1 MFSIFGFGK
10 KQESEVVP
18 NVDSKQEKALNS
30 SYQTFRD
37 SKPDIKAAYLSE
49 SELGSSKITSL
60 CDVAEGVALI
70 LGFVSPDLNM
80 DSVAR
85 SIKNV
90 VSNKA
95 KILLI
100 STSGELYRAQGSPS
114 VYCSAPE
121 NRAKILLQAYSN
133 RMIENIYTMSIP
145 LHNED
150 LKAHK
155 VSLSV
160 NERVNLIRQEI
171 SKNKVPFRIS
181 ANHTFALV
189 YVNGNSNCE
198 TFVLQALYD
207 SELLSCPFIGGS
219 AAGKLDFEHTYIYDG
234 KNTLENHAVIT
245 VVRLKKDYRYGILK
259 TQAVEDTRES
269 FTIVQANTALRY
281 VQTVSDSSGT
291 ISFIQAL
298 KNHFKVN
305 TTNEL
310 QNVMNKYTFATDING
325 EDYIRSIAGID
336 DVNDRISFFCDVVT
350 GETLH
355 LMKRISLEQTLS
367 RALNNYQ
374 KNKPAPIG
382 GILNDC
388 ILRRLGYPE
397 EIKHID
403 QFRDIPVA
411 GFSSFGEISG
421 LHMNET
427 LTAIFFHYI
436 PHNVSFSDEYVDKFT
451 LTYANCRAFFYKRV
465 IEQQQQTEIL
475 KDKIIS
481 MFRDYQSKIPTIV
494 QDISHISD
502 EVDMIQNS
510 IQQLGKGI
518 DEQND
523 LFGQLMERSGSI
535 TPKLDMLGQSTKKI
549 KDVMKMIDEI
559 AAQTN
564 LLALNAAIEAARAGE
579 HGRGFAVVAD
589 EVRKL
594 SENTQNSLKT
604 SDEAINILL
613 RDVEDINS
621 ILANNEGFE
630 SRINEFDT
638 AFNEEITTLHRNLDE
653 GIKSIQNSTKSVKD
667 LENINGSVKTQMEQM
682 ATVIH
687 NIEMGI

>member
-10 KQESEVVP
+10 KQQNEEIP
-18 NVDSKQEKALNS
+18 KQEKEFKSNVKPS
-30 SYQTFRD
+30 RD
-37 SKPDIKAAYLSE
+37 SKPDIKAVYLNE
-49 SELGSSKITSL
+49 SELGVNKLSSL
-60 CDVAEGVALI
+60 CDLAEGTALI
-70 LGFVSPDLNM
+70 LGFVSPDLDM

-85 SIKNV
+85 SIQNAT
-90 VSNKA
+90 SNKT
-95 KILLI
+95 KVILI
-100 STSGELYRAQGSPS
+100 STSGELYRAQGSNS
-114 VYCSAPE
+114 LYCSASE
-121 NRAKILLQAYSN
+121 NRAKVLLQAYSN

-150 LKAHK
+150 LKARE
-155 VSLSV
+155 VSMSV

-171 SKNKVPFRIS
+171 SKHKVPFRIS

-189 YVNGNSNCE
+189 YVNGNSSCE

-234 KNTLENHAVIT
+234 KHTLENHAVIS

-259 TQAVEDTRES
+259 TQAAEDTRES
-269 FTIVQANTALRY
+269 FTVVQANTALRY
-281 VQTVSDSSGT
+281 VKTVSGSSGA

-298 KNHFKVN
+298 KNHFNVN
-305 TTNEL
+305 TTAEL
-310 QNVMNKYTFATDING
+310 QNVLTKYTFATDING

-336 DVNDRISFFCDVVT
+336 ETNDRVSFFCDVVT

-355 LMKRISLEQTLS
+355 LMKRISLDQTLS

-388 ILRRLGYPE
+388 ILRRLGYAE

-403 QFRDIPVA
+403 QFRDIPAA

-427 LTAIFFHYI
+427 LTAIFFHYV

-451 LTYANCRAFFYKRV
+451 LTYANCREFFYRRV
-465 IEQQQQTEIL
+465 IEQQKQTEIL
-475 KDKIIS
+475 KDQIIN
-481 MFRDYQSKIPTIV
+481 MFRDYQAKIPTIV
-494 QDISHISD
+494 EDISHISG
-502 EVDMIQNS
+502 EIDMIQNS
-510 IQQLGKGI
+510 IQQLGTGI

-523 LFGQLMERSGSI
+523 LFGQLMERSNSI
-535 TPKLDMLGQSTKKI
+535 APKLDMLSQSTKKI
-549 KDVMKMIDEI
+549 NDVMRMIDEI

-579 HGRGFAVVAD
+579 AGRGFSVVAD

-604 SDEAINILL
+604 SDDAIKVLL
-613 RDVEDINS
+613 HDVGEINA

-638 AFNEEITTLHRNLDE
+638 AFNEEIKTLHKNLDE
-653 GIKSIQNSTKSVKD
+653 GIRSIQNSTKSIQD
-667 LENINGSVKTQMEQM
+667 LENINDSVRTQMEQM

>member
-1 MFSIFGFGK
+1 MFSIFNFGK
-10 KQESEVVP
+10 KQQEPEIISE
-18 NVDSKQEKALNS
+18 QEKKNNS
-30 SYQTFRD
+30 PSKTYRD
-37 SKPDIKAAYLSE
+37 TKPDIKVAYLNE
-49 SELGSSKITSL
+49 SELGTSKLNAL
-60 CDVAEGVALI
+60 CDLAEGAALI

-85 SIKNV
+85 SIHNA
-90 VSNKA
+90 VSNKT

-114 VYCSAPE
+114 LYCSAPE
-121 NRAKILLQAYSN
+121 NRAKVLLQAYSN
-133 RMIENIYTMSIP
+133 RMIENIYTMTIP

-150 LKAHK
+150 LRTQKI
-155 VSLSV
+155 SMSV
-160 NERVNLIRQEI
+160 NERVNLIQQEI
-171 SKNKVPFRIS
+171 SKHKVPFRIS
-181 ANHTFALV
+181 SNHTFALV

-219 AAGKLDFEHTYIYDG
+219 AAGNLDFAHTYIYDG
-234 KNTLENHAVIT
+234 KNTLENHAVIS

-259 TQAVEDTRES
+259 TQAAEDTKQS
-269 FTIVQANTALRY
+269 FTVVQANTALRY
-281 VQTVSDSSGT
+281 VQTVSDSSGS

-298 KNHFKVN
+298 KKHFNVN
-305 TTNEL
+305 TTTEL
-310 QNVMNKYTFATDING
+310 QNVLNKYTFATDING
-325 EDYIRSIAGID
+325 EDYIRSVAGID
-336 DVNDRISFFCDVVT
+336 ETNDRVSFFCDVVT
-350 GETLH
+350 GEKLH
-355 LMKRISLEQTLS
+355 LMKRISLDQTLS

-388 ILRRLGYPE
+388 ILRRLGYAE

-403 QFRDIPVA
+403 QFRDIPAA

-427 LTAIFFHYI
+427 LTAIFFHYV

-451 LTYANCRAFFYKRV
+451 LTYANCRAFFYRRV

-475 KDKIIS
+475 KDRIID
-481 MFRDYQSKIPTIV
+481 MFRDYQAKIPTIV
-494 QDISHISD
+494 QDISHISG
-502 EVDMIQNS
+502 EVDIIQNS
-510 IQQLGKGI
+510 IHQLGKGI

-523 LFGQLMERSGSI
+523 LFGQLMERSNSI
-535 TPKLDMLGQSTKKI
+535 APKLDMLSQSTKKI
-549 KDVMKMIDEI
+549 NDVMKMIDEI

-579 HGRGFAVVAD
+579 AGRGFSVVAD

-604 SDEAINILL
+604 SDEAIKVLL
-613 RDVEDINS
+613 HDVEEINT

-638 AFNEEITTLHRNLDE
+638 AFNEEIKTLHKNLNE
-653 GIKSIQNSTKSVKD
+653 GIQSIQNSTNSIQD
-667 LENINGSVKTQMEQM
+667 LESINDSVRDQMEQM